1 VWGGGFGKVSFALW
15 IFHLE
20 HLEKS
25 VGDKLIANCL
35 LQKKKKK
42 KKKKKEILGLW
53 VRLKKSIF

>member
-15 IFHLE
+15 IFHLD

-25 VGDKLIANCL
+25 VGDKLVVICL

-42 KKKKKEILGLW
+42 KKKKKKRDFRVMGEA
-53 VRLKKSIF
+53 

>member
-25 VGDKLIANCL
+25 VGDKLVVSYL
-35 LQKKKKK
+35 LQTKKKKK
-42 KKKKKEILGLW
+42 KIDFRVMGEA
-53 VRLKKSIF
+53 

>member
-1 VWGGGFGKVSFALW
+1 MSFALW

-25 VGDKLIANCL
+25 FGDKLVVSCS

-42 KKKKKEILGLW
+42 KKK
-53 VRLKKSIF
+53 RF